1 MNLAKSF
8 VKFSKSTS
16 HDHATTYK
24 SILTVPQV
32 NKVPNH
38 LPIDIT
44 KGKTRDFT
52 YLMDSITKRIL
63 SWAPLRLSQAAKLV
77 LNNSILVSISSHVMK
92 CFKLPLSI
100 TNKIDSLIS
109 RFWWA
114 TNGDRGIHW
123 ARRHTIQ
130 CPKGMGGLGIRAVA
144 TFNQHYFSD
153 KLLGCIVIL
162 NYY

>member
-1 MNLAKSF
+1 
-8 VKFSKSTS
+8 
-16 HDHATTYK
+16 
-24 SILTVPQV
+24 
-32 NKVPNH
+32 
-38 LPIDIT
+38 
-44 KGKTRDFT
+44 
-52 YLMDSITKRIL
+52 MDSITKRIL

-144 TFNQHYFSD
+144 TFNEHYFSD

-162 NYY
+162 NYYQHELWFQRRSVPYTQEYQLGFPKIALGGRRGLYKATNNLLQGF